1 MYICADVT
9 FTSHVES
16 PHRMTSVSSTKDAKH
31 DDSDNGS
38 EEVQDD
44 PGHDDDLSIATITD
58 DDDDETDEDRDRLA
72 AR

>member
-1 MYICADVT
+1 
-9 FTSHVES
+9 
-16 PHRMTSVSSTKDAKH
+16 MTSVSSTKDAKH